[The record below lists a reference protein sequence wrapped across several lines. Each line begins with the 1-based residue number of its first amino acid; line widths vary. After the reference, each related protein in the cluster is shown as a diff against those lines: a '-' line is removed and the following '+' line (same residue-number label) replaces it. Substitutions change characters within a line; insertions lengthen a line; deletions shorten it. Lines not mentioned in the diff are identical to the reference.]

1 MLDITFYRDDFRRRD
16 APLAATSTEIDFLI
30 EDKKVVIID
39 DVLFSGRSIRAAL
52 TAIQSYGR
60 PENIELLVLID
71 RRFSRHLPIQ
81 PNYRGRQVDAINE
94 ERVLVSWK
102 ETDKKDAVYIEQNNM
117 DQLSVE
123 HLLGIK
129 YLNTNDIDLIF
140 KTADHFKEVIN
151 RPIKKVPS
159 LRDITIANLFFENST
174 RTKLSF
180 ELAEKRLSADVINF
194 SAGQS
199 SVKKG
204 ETLIDTVNN
213 ILSMKVDIVV
223 MRHGNVGAGVFLS
236 KHVDAKIINAGD
248 GTHEHPT
255 QALLD
260 SYSIREKLGSVKGKK
275 IVIVGDILHSRV
287 ALSNIFALQLQG
299 AQVKVCGP
307 TTLIPKYISSLGVE
321 VETNLKKAL
330 EWCDVANVLRVQHE
344 RMDIKYFPSTRE
356 YTQLFGINKEILDN
370 LGKKIVIMHPGPIN
384 RGVEI
389 TSDVADSDQSIILNQ
404 VENGVAV
411 RMAVIY
417 LLAQQIKR

>member
-1 MLDITFYRDDFRRRD
+1 M
-16 APLAATSTEIDFLI
+16 SE
-30 EDKKVVIID
+30 
-39 DVLFSGRSIRAAL
+39 
-52 TAIQSYGR
+52 
-60 PENIELLVLID
+60 
-71 RRFSRHLPIQ
+71 
-81 PNYRGRQVDAINE
+81 
-94 ERVLVSWK
+94 
-102 ETDKKDAVYIEQNNM
+102 
-117 DQLSVE
+117 LSVK

-129 YLNTNDIDLIF
+129 YLKPNDIDVIF

-213 ILSMKVDIVV
+213 ILAMKVDIVV

-260 SYSIREKLGSVKGKK
+260 SYSIREKLGTVKGKK
-275 IVIVGDILHSRV
+275 IVIIGDILHSRV

-307 TTLIPKYISSLGVE
+307 TTLIPKHIASLGVT

-356 YTQLFGINKEILDN
+356 YTQLYGINQEILDN
-370 LGKKIVIMHPGPIN
+370 LGKKIIIMHPGPIN

-389 TSDVADSDQSIILNQ
+389 TSDVADSNDSIILNQ

-417 LLAQQIKR
+417 LLAQQIKCK